1 MNDQKKQRALTA
13 LVETGSLSEAS
24 ERAGISRRTLYN
36 YLSKDH
42 DFAVA
47 YQETQ
52 EQIILSLVDDVTGR
66 MTKAMDVIMDI
77 MQDENVKPETRLRAS
92 ESLLSQLGVIQKKSL
107 ILVKDYESRTN
118 PDPFAGMKI

>member
-1 MNDQKKQRALTA
+1 MKDQKKQRALTA

-77 MQDENVKPETRLRAS
+77 MQDETVKPEIRLRAS

-118 PDPFAGMKI
+118 PDPFAGMKL

>member
-1 MNDQKKQRALTA
+1 MKDQKKQRALTA

-77 MQDENVKPETRLRAS
+77 MQDENV
-92 ESLLSQLGVIQKKSL
+92 
-107 ILVKDYESRTN
+107 
-118 PDPFAGMKI
+118 

>member
-1 MNDQKKQRALTA
+1 MQDQKKQRALTA
-13 LVETGSLSEAS
+13 LLETGSLSEAS
-24 ERAGISRRTLYN
+24 KQAGISRRTLYN

-47 YQETQ
+47 FQETQ
-52 EQIILSLVDDVTGR
+52 QQIILSLVDDVTGKI
-66 MTKAMDVIMDI
+66 TQALDVIMDI

-92 ESLLSQLGVIQKKSL
+92 ESLLSQLGVIQKKSCL
-107 ILVKDYESRTN
+107 IVNDYESKTN

>member
-1 MNDQKKQRALTA
+1 MKDQKKQRALTA

-118 PDPFAGMKI
+118 PDPFAGMKL